1 LVSDLTM
8 LEELTGP
15 LETKIKKIA
24 LSKKPT
30 TIIYPKAE
38 GLAENLMADD
48 GSVAIR
54 IVQDEFCR
62 NLIQAFGKP
71 IVSTSANISGNS
83 SPKEFNTIDQPI
95 LDGVN
100 YIVTLRTKE
109 IRTTPS
115 TLVQIDAEG
124 NLNTLRA

>member
-1 LVSDLTM
+1 MVSDLTM
-8 LEELTGP
+8 LEELIGP
-15 LETKIKKIA
+15 LETKIKNIA

-30 TIIYPKAE
+30 TIIYPE
-38 GLAENLMADD
+38 VQGLAKNLMAAD
-48 GSVAIR
+48 GSVGIR
-54 IVQDEFCR
+54 IVQDEFCQ

-71 IVSTSANISGNS
+71 IVSSSANVSGNS

-95 LDGVN
+95 LDGVD
-100 YIVTLRTKE
+100 YIVTLRIKE

-115 TLVQIDAEG
+115 TLVQIDEEG